1 MQPVESPPG
10 KLVLFGSGE
19 TSPSGQPIHE
29 RMLRELKAPVRI
41 AVFETPA
48 GFQPNSEVVARKV
61 GEFMEQRLQ
70 NFRPQVRILPARKKE
85 TAFSPDDPEI
95 VAPILESDYIFM
107 GPGSPTFL
115 VRQLAGTLA
124 WRHLIQ
130 QHRQGAFL
138 CMASAAALAIS
149 AKVIPVYEV
158 FKVGDDPHWVDGLDL
173 LGPYGMELAIVPHW
187 NNTEGGDELDTS
199 RCFMGQARM
208 EALRQQLPSSTRILG
223 IDEHTAVTFDFEQA
237 CCLVQGKGRVTTWS
251 RDEECVYAAGGSFPF
266 SELGSEWH
274 TSAATPREQATP
286 PSLAPVE
293 LPPHVAGL
301 IEQRERAR
309 KARDWPSADALRRQI
324 ADLGYEIQ
332 DTPQGPRFYP
342 LRARGSTKDS

>member
-1 MQPVESPPG
+1 MPPIESPPG

-29 RMLRELKAPVRI
+29 RLLRELKAPVRV
-41 AVFETPA
+41 AVLETPA

-70 NFRPQVRILPARKKE
+70 NFSPQVRIIPARKKG
-85 TAFSPDDPEI
+85 TAFSPDDPAI
-95 VAPILESDYIFM
+95 IAPILESDYIFM

-158 FKVGDDPHWVDGLDL
+158 FKAGDDPHWVDGLDL

-199 RCFMGQARM
+199 RCFMGRVRM
-208 EALRQQLPSSTRILG
+208 EKLRQQLPSSTRILG
-223 IDEHTAVTFDFEQA
+223 IDEHTAVIFDFEQA
-237 CCLVQGKGRVTTWS
+237 CCLVQGKGTVRTWS
-251 RDEECVYAAGGSFPF
+251 RDEECVYAAGESFPF

-274 TSAATPREQATP
+274 ATSTARREQTTP
-286 PSLAPVE
+286 SSSVPVE
-293 LPPHVAGL
+293 LPPHVAEL

-309 KARDWPSADALRRQI
+309 KARDWSSADALRRQI

-332 DTPQGPRFYP
+332 DTPQGPSSHPRRNTRSS
-342 LRARGSTKDS
+342 L

>member
-1 MQPVESPPG
+1 MPPIESPPG

-19 TSPSGQPIHE
+19 TSPSGQPVHE
-29 RMLRELKAPVRI
+29 RLLRELKSPVRI
-41 AVFETPA
+41 AILETPA
-48 GFQPNSEVVARKV
+48 GFQSNSELVARKV
-61 GEFMEQRLQ
+61 GEFMERRLQ
-70 NFRPQVRILPARKKE
+70 NFSPQVRMIPARKKG
-85 TAFSPDDPEI
+85 TAFSPDDPAI

-115 VRQLAGTLA
+115 ARQLAGTLA
-124 WRHLIQ
+124 WRYLIQ
-130 QHRQGAFL
+130 RHRQGAFL
-138 CMASAAALAIS
+138 CMASAAALAVS

-208 EALRQQLPSSTRILG
+208 EELRQQLPSSTRILG

-266 SELGSEWH
+266 SELGSEWR
-274 TSAATPREQATP
+274 AASTTPREQATLP
-286 PSLAPVE
+286 PSAPVE
-293 LPPHVAGL
+293 LPPHVAEL

-324 ADLGYEIQ
+324 ADLGYEIE
-332 DTPQGPRFYP
+332 DTPQGPHSYP
-342 LRARGSTKDS
+342 LRTRGSTKNS